1 MQGAKSGTLN
11 VTIIEA
17 NLTRDTETFSNMDP
31 FVKLI
36 YNNKKVGQTVVKDGA
51 GKKPKWNQKF

>member
-1 MQGAKSGTLN
+1 MQNAKPGTLKCKI
-11 VTIIEA
+11 VEA

-36 YNNKKVGQTVVKDGA
+36 YN
-51 GKKPKWNQKF
+51 GKKQG